1 MPAKET
7 VAQKAKNNYDEYMQ
21 KVGQYKD
28 ELSEVNK
35 YKYKTTGR
43 FRFSN
48 NSPEID
54 VLAQTDELLL
64 KNIWTILDNTPQV
77 DWWLKDIDLEGL
89 KEDIMNR
96 KRRLYYPA
104 EIKKLEEKMNRLL
117 LLMDHEAKGEIELEK
132 ILNA

>member
-7 VAQKAKNNYDEYMQ
+7 VAQKAKNNYDEYM
-21 KVGQYKD
+21 KMVGEYKD
-28 ELSEVNK
+28 QLNEVNK
-35 YKYKTTGR
+35 YKYQTNGR

-54 VLAQTDELLL
+54 IFSQTDELLL
-64 KNIWTILDNTPQV
+64 RNIWTILDNTPEA
-77 DWWLKDIDLEGL
+77 DWWLKDIDLDKL

-117 LLMDHEAKGEIELEK
+117 LLMDNEAKGEIELEK